1 MDSQTLKAFVA
12 VAEAGS
18 FSLGAEKL
26 HLTQSAASKRI
37 SQLEGQLNVRL
48 FDRIARQVTL
58 TEAGRALLPRAKR
71 ILQELDE
78 ARQAIRDLSGGVA
91 GPLRLCIS
99 HHLGL
104 HRLPPVLKSFATK
117 YPQVELDVDFMDSEK
132 AYEAIL
138 RGEFEVGVI
147 TLALN
152 ENPKIESMHI
162 WDDPLVF
169 VCAHEHPLARSANP
183 TLKALSRYPAILPG
197 MNTYTGRILKQFFDN
212 EGVPLKSPMSTNY
225 LETIRMM
232 VSVGLGWSV
241 LPATLAK
248 ELHNFQLPVP
258 FIKRELGFI
267 HHKEKSLSNAANAF
281 IVHLKNA

>member
-1 MDSQTLKAFVA
+1 MDSQSLKAFVA
-12 VAEAGS
+12 VAETGS
-18 FSLGAEKL
+18 FSIGAEKL

-37 SQLEGQLNVRL
+37 SQLESQLDTRL

-58 TEAGRALLPRAKR
+58 TEAGRELLPRARR
-71 ILQELDE
+71 ILQELTE
-78 ARQAIRDLSGGVA
+78 ARRAIRDLSGEIA

-104 HRLPPVLKSFATK
+104 HRLPPVLKSFSQK
-117 YPQVELDVDFMDSEK
+117 YSKVELDVDFMDSEK

-152 ENPKIESMHI
+152 ENPKIESLRI

-169 VCAHEHPLARSANP
+169 VCAKDHTLAHN
-183 TLKALSRYPAILPG
+183 TNITVKTLSRYPAILPG
-197 MNTYTGRILKQFFDN
+197 LSTYTGRILKEFFEK
-212 EGVPLKSPMSTNY
+212 EGVALKSPMSTNY

-241 LPATLAK
+241 LPATLCE
-248 ELHNFQLPVP
+248 ELHQMKVPVP
-258 FIKRELGFI
+258 FVQRQLGYI
-267 HHKEKSLSNAANAF
+267 HHREKSLSNAARAF
-281 IVHLKNA
+281 IEHIARA